1 MPGSGWNKSSLQM
14 TWVFSVPRPR
24 ERLEPSSAP
33 QQAQGFMVLYLS
45 PHLIP
50 DPLKFAIPFSR
61 KDAGKN
67 KGKTNSSQGPRV
79 CGEDRFPKRKEAK
92 SGNLNLPI
100 LRQWRGSLELPLV
113 VLAGTSTSRASHC
126 RLARELLCY
135 RITCPADA
143 V

>member
-1 MPGSGWNKSSLQM
+1 MEHKLLTGDMGLLE
-14 TWVFSVPRPR
+14 VFSVPRSR

-33 QQAQGFMVLYLS
+33 HQAQGFMVLYLS

-67 KGKTNSSQGPRV
+67 KGKTISSQGPRV

-92 SGNLNLPI
+92 SGKLINLPI
-100 LRQWRGSLELPLV
+100 LRQ
-113 VLAGTSTSRASHC
+113 
-126 RLARELLCY
+126 
-135 RITCPADA
+135 
-143 V
+143 